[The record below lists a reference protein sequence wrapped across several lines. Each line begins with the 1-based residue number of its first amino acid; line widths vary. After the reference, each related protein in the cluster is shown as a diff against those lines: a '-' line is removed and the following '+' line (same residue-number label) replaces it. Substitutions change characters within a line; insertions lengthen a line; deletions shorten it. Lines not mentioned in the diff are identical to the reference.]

1 MIYEMNPA
9 WQVYYMETE
18 PLRRAELLQ
27 RLLKEEPDDGGNIRR
42 WRLFSLRHF
51 ENGSHLPD
59 INELPEK
66 GVPEP
71 SVDRYLWQFVNLTQ
85 VYHTSRF
92 FKKGGEQEIR
102 QFFRDCGF
110 DEAVS
115 SGPVGEEV
123 LYREIRNAAKR
134 YFKTCQ
140 GSEYRRTLFGL
151 LSPSS
156 ADQQNQTCKDVWKM
170 TFGIEKRFGL
180 SGTIRVWI
188 KAVQD
193 EYEREN
199 PAAAEQMEKLSRSM
213 SK

>member
-27 RLLKEEPDDGGNIRR
+27 RLLKEEPDDGGNAWR

-51 ENGSHLPD
+51 ENGIRLPD
-59 INELPEK
+59 IGELPAK

-71 SVDRYLWQFVNLTQ
+71 SCDRYLWQFVNITQ
-85 VYHTSRF
+85 VYNTSRL
-92 FKKGGEQEIR
+92 FKKSGEREIR
-102 QFFRDCGF
+102 QFFRECGF
-110 DEAVS
+110 DEAIS
-115 SGPVGEEV
+115 SGDIGETA

-134 YFKTCQ
+134 YFNTCK

-151 LSPSS
+151 LSPGS
-156 ADQQNQTCKDVWKM
+156 ADQKNQTCKDVWKM
-170 TFGIEKRFGL
+170 TFGVERRFGL

-193 EYEREN
+193 EYETEN
-199 PAAAEQMEKLSRSM
+199 PAAAEQMEKLSGTM
-213 SK
+213 